1 MDQEIRKEFD
11 ELTLI
16 IRDSFGELES
26 RMATKEDLQEVKS
39 DVRNLK
45 EDLQEVKSDLQ
56 HTGGELKEM
65 RVEMETGFAS
75 VHAELADIKT
85 QIRDL
90 DNRME
95 KLFKV
100 ETEDVSAFY
109 RDFTELKRR
118 VEKIEK
124 FVQLQAV

>member
-1 MDQEIRKEFD
+1 MDQETKKEFE

-26 RMATKEDLQEVKS
+26 QMATKADLQETN
-39 DVRNLK
+39 DNLK
-45 EDLQEVKSDLQ
+45 MLNAKVDA
-56 HTGGELKEM
+56 
-65 RVEMETGFAS
+65 GFAS
-75 VHAELADIKT
+75 LHAELAEIKIK
-85 QIRDL
+85 IRDL
-90 DNRME
+90 DDRME
-95 KLFKV
+95 KLFKT

-124 FVQLQAV
+124 FVQFQAA